1 MTDRVPDEDF
11 KRAAAAFPSGVA
23 VVTSGHGDV
32 VHGITVSAFSS
43 LSLDPPQ
50 VLVCVSRWSKLN
62 DMVHSSN
69 KFAVSILATDQA
81 HLGDLFARPGRDPVA
96 SFADIAVPH
105 ELVGTGSPVIAGSAA
120 FFDCSVVMA
129 CESGDHSV
137 FFGDVLRAGANEDK
151 QPLLYYHRQ
160 YRRMVGIEPGAH

>member
-1 MTDRVPDEDF
+1 MTVRQEDF

-23 VVTSGHGDV
+23 VVTSGHSGV

-62 DMVHSSN
+62 EMVLRSN
-69 KFAVSILATDQA
+69 TFAVSILASDQA
-81 HLGDLFARPGRDPVA
+81 HLSDLFAKPGRDPVR
-96 SFADIAVPH
+96 SFADIGVPH
-105 ELVGTGSPVIAGSAA
+105 QLATTGSPVLAGAAA
-120 FFDCSVVMA
+120 FFDCSVMMA

-137 FFGDVLRAGANEDK
+137 FFGDVLMAGVDETK
-151 QPLLYYHRQ
+151 QPLLYFNRGYRQ
-160 YRRMVGIEPGAH
+160 MVDPVGGGR